1 MKTSQDTSA
10 VRYDSYWSGVLL
22 GMFLSLK
29 TLYRKRTVIWPF
41 YFYTIIRT
49 LSKIS
54 LCFSRIFFKCSK
66 NSIGPKQHRIRMNSP
81 GNLVVNFRIIK
92 AFNAAIK
99 ANLCVHNYLWF
110 HIFQSSFLIV
120 EYHNTLTAVCQ
131 QGI

>member
-10 VRYDSYWSGVLL
+10 VRYDSYWSGVLRACYD
-22 GMFLSLK
+22 FL
-29 TLYRKRTVIWPF
+29 
-41 YFYTIIRT
+41 
-49 LSKIS
+49 KIS
-54 LCFSRIFFKCSK
+54 LCLSRIFLKCSK

-99 ANLCVHNYLWF
+99 ANMCVHKYLWF

-131 QGI
+131 QLI